1 MSKIFNQKKRGIGG
15 SFLLF
20 LFWGRYFL
28 GQLFTWWGDFR
39 TLLSIYFFVLLIMGY
54 WNVSNFHALSK
65 KESGLF
71 MIVLLLLTLLIVG
84 MLWAYVLMIYWDISS
99 LLSWILDRAFFNSLY
114 NEGICKSQDCFFEAL
129 FVTFYL
135 LVGIVSFW
143 ISFLIALWNK
153 KRRK

>member
-1 MSKIFNQKKRGIGG
+1 
-15 SFLLF
+15 
-20 LFWGRYFL
+20 
-28 GQLFTWWGDFR
+28 
-39 TLLSIYFFVLLIMGY
+39 
-54 WNVSNFHALSK
+54 
-65 KESGLF
+65 
-71 MIVLLLLTLLIVG
+71 
-84 MLWAYVLMIYWDISS
+84 MIYWDISS

>member
-1 MSKIFNQKKRGIGG
+1 MSKIFNQKKRGIGV

-28 GQLFTWWGDFR
+28 GQLFTWWVGFR
-39 TLLSIYFFVLLIMGY
+39 TLLPIYFFLLLIMGY
-54 WNVSNFHALSK
+54 WNVSNFFALSK

-71 MIVLLLLTLLIVG
+71 MIVLLLLNLLIVG
-84 MLWAYVLMIYWDISS
+84 MLWAYVLMVYWDVSS

-135 LVGIVSFW
+135 LGGIVSFW
-143 ISFLIALWNK
+143 ISFLIAFLK
-153 KRRK
+153 KTRK